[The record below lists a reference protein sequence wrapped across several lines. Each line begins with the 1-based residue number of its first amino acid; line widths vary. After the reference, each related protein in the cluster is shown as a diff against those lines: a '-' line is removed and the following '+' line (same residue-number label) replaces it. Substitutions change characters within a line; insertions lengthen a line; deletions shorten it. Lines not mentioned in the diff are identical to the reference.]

1 MLKAKECIRQQAL
14 PDELKDVFEV
24 RLLGHSRIDASS
36 SEQLIFVSHTL
47 PDAGTTAGSP
57 TAAPHVSGGAK
68 YQELHHEHIHEHDIP
83 VPQSIGRPRKPSDL
97 KGAPV
102 SASAF
107 SMS

>member
-1 MLKAKECIRQQAL
+1 MK
-14 PDELKDVFEV
+14 
-24 RLLGHSRIDASS
+24 
-36 SEQLIFVSHTL
+36 
-47 PDAGTTAGSP
+47 GTTVGFEQYGGEGKVSRLVCTKGNVAVKF
-57 TAAPHVSGGAK
+57 HVVATNNNESMPVSAN
-68 YQELHHEHIHEHDIP
+68 LDIP